1 MFSELQCLNRLPNKS
16 LIHLG
21 TQRLW
26 VISQG
31 KESSALLQAHS
42 PFLASPSLACLVR
55 KTDSLLG
62 ASPPPPARSNCAGAG
77 VGSGGCRDSSPQN
90 AKWPRLG
97 KAHLCCSS
105 ISLSGGLRDSSW
117 WKGAL
122 ETLLELCLHQKHTT
136 LTQALHVFP
145 KVCLVL
151 LTKSLASWVQ
161 KSDTSLQPSGG
172 LALLRVQSACIF
184 LPNYQDS

>member
-1 MFSELQCLNRLPNKS
+1 MSQLSKHNKPRAWSGTQSSEPLVCSSASARLFLKLCGLSLSDMFSELQCLNRLPNKS

-42 PFLASPSLACLVR
+42 PFLTSPSLACLVR

-62 ASPPPPARSNCAGAG
+62 ASPPPPAWSNCAGAG
-77 VGSGGCRDSSPQN
+77 VRSGGCRDSSPQN

-97 KAHLCCSS
+97 KAHLCCSG
-105 ISLSGGLRDSSW
+105 ISLSGGLRDSS
-117 WKGAL
+117 
-122 ETLLELCLHQKHTT
+122 
-136 LTQALHVFP
+136 
-145 KVCLVL
+145 
-151 LTKSLASWVQ
+151 
-161 KSDTSLQPSGG
+161 
-172 LALLRVQSACIF
+172 
-184 LPNYQDS
+184 